1 MGKSVKRD
9 YRVTGV
15 SKLDFVPRF
24 TTNPSES
31 FENGNFQP
39 MQGITTHAL
48 VQPTGIDFERDGI
61 IESVALLDI
70 RGVEIGHYSISIL
83 NENLLLAEPFRPPD
97 VRRVKNHE
105 KLFWKKIFREPYE
118 IGQFHFYKSLRTE
131 FSDRN
136 ESSLNLI
143 AKDFLSPLRLDFKVS
158 GYS

>member
-1 MGKSVKRD
+1 MGSSRKRD
-9 YRVTGV
+9 SRVTGV

-97 VRRVKNHE
+97 VRRVKN
-105 KLFWKKIFREPYE
+105 
-118 IGQFHFYKSLRTE
+118 
-131 FSDRN
+131 
-136 ESSLNLI
+136 
-143 AKDFLSPLRLDFKVS
+143 
-158 GYS
+158 

>member
-1 MGKSVKRD
+1 MGKCRKRD

-97 VRRVKNHE
+97 VRRVKNH
-105 KLFWKKIFREPYE
+105 
-118 IGQFHFYKSLRTE
+118 
-131 FSDRN
+131 
-136 ESSLNLI
+136 
-143 AKDFLSPLRLDFKVS
+143 
-158 GYS
+158 

>member
-1 MGKSVKRD
+1 MWANLKRD
-9 YRVTGV
+9 NRVTGV

-97 VRRVKNHE
+97 VRRVKNHLKYDVFKNDG
-105 KLFWKKIFREPYE
+105 KLFRWRIFQEPYE
-118 IGQFHFYKSLRTE
+118 IEQFHFHKSMRTE
-131 FSDRN
+131 LSDRN
-136 ESSLNLI
+136 VSSLNLM
-143 AKDFLSPLRLDFKVS
+143 AKD
-158 GYS
+158 Y